1 MDRPRLK
8 AHLVPRVVPPDRV
21 FLLAESGHYLVHG
34 AAAAAIVGLLDGTHT
49 VPEIAIAVA
58 DTCTLG
64 EVLFAISKFQRFGHL
79 ADGLSGQDPGMTALF
94 DSQGVEPAAAAA
106 ALRSTTVEVIRTG
119 RLGRDEAGPVVSAL
133 TRMGCSVRSLT
144 ADQLLDDAGS
154 PGPVTLVLTDD
165 YLRPELHKLDIA
177 LRGAGRPWLLA
188 KPVGAE
194 VWVGP
199 RFVPEQAGRDQDGSE
214 QTGCWSCLEERL
226 DGNRQVE
233 RYLMRVLGDERG
245 RVAAS
250 VAGAPHISDLA
261 AALVAGA
268 VAELVT
274 TGTSSFDGVLVT
286 VHSRTLQSERHQL
299 IRQPQCPGCGDPGL
313 LRTGSRITLEHQR
326 VRFSDDGGY
335 RVVPPIQ
342 TYRRLEKHISRLL
355 GAVSSLRPLNE
366 MDNGV
371 AYSYSAGHNF
381 ALAGDN
387 IAMLRRNLRGQSGG
401 KGRTDIQARVSGM
414 CEAIERYS
422 GVWRAAR
429 PTRRAAYADLGAEF
443 AVHPN
448 EVLMYSQAQYEMRT
462 KWNQA
467 EAGRLHAIPDPF
479 QEERPIAWTPTWSL
493 TRQRERLV
501 PAGYCW
507 FGHPDLREHFYCFSD
522 GNGNAS
528 GNTLEEA
535 ILQGFCELSERD
547 SVALWWYNRLRRPRF
562 DLDSLHDP
570 YVDML
575 REFYA
580 GMNRDIWVLD
590 LTTDLGVP
598 TYAAL
603 SRREDHPVE
612 DVLMGFGAHL
622 DPRMAV
628 SRALTELNQFLP
640 AIVNRRPDGSTD
652 YWEDDPATLEWWQRA
667 TVATEPW
674 LLPAP
679 ELEERRVSD
688 HPALPGDDLAGHVTT
703 CAERAA
709 RAGLEML
716 VLDQSR
722 PDIELR
728 VAKVIVPGL
737 RHFWRRLGPG
747 RLYDVPVALG
757 WLPAPTPE
765 AELNPLSV
773 FF

>member
-8 AHLVPRVVPPDRV
+8 AHLVPRVVSPDRV
-21 FLLAESGHYLVHG
+21 FLVAESGHYLVHG
-34 AAAAAIVGLLDGTHT
+34 AAAAAIVHLLDGKHT
-49 VPEIAIAVA
+49 VPEIAEAVA
-58 DTCTLG
+58 DTASFG
-64 EVLFAISKFQRFGHL
+64 EVLVAISKFQRFGHL
-79 ADGLSGQDPGMTALF
+79 ADGTSGQDRGLTALF
-94 DSQGVEPAAAAA
+94 DGQGIEPSAAAA
-106 ALRSTTVEVIRTG
+106 ALRSATVGVV
-119 RLGRDEAGPVVSAL
+119 LAGDLDMADAEPTVSAL
-133 TRMGCSVRSLT
+133 RRLGCTVRSLAVGQVLDGDGS
-144 ADQLLDDAGS
+144 ADQ
-154 PGPVTLVLTDD
+154 VTLVLTDD
-165 YLRPELHKLDIA
+165 YLRPELQKLDAA
-177 LRGAGRPWLLA
+177 LRGVGRPWLLV

-194 VWVGP
+194 IWVGP
-199 RFVPEQAGRDQDGSE
+199 RFAPE
-214 QTGCWSCLEERL
+214 QTGCWTCLEERL

-233 RYLMRVLGDERG
+233 RYLMRELGDERG

-250 VAGAPHISDLA
+250 VAAAPHTRDLA
-261 AALVAGA
+261 AALTAGA
-268 VAELVT
+268 VTELLT
-274 TGTSSFDGVLVT
+274 TGASSFDGILAT
-286 VHSRTLQSERHQL
+286 VHSATLQTERHQL
-299 IRQPQCPGCGDPGL
+299 VRQPQCPGCGDPGL
-313 LRTGSRITLEHQR
+313 LRAGPRIALEHGQ

-335 RVVPPIQ
+335 RLMPPIQ
-342 TYRRLEKHISRLL
+342 TYRRLEKHVSRLL
-355 GAVSSLRPLNE
+355 GAVSSLRLLNE
-366 MDNGV
+366 LDNGV
-371 AYSYSAGHNF
+371 TYSYSAGHNF

-401 KGRTDIQARVSGM
+401 KGRTDIQARVSGI

-422 GVWRAAR
+422 GVWRDGR
-429 PTRRAAYADLGAEF
+429 PTRRASYADLGADL

-448 EVLMYSQAQYEMRT
+448 EVLLYSQAQYEMRAE
-462 KWNQA
+462 WNRA
-467 EAGRLHAIPDPF
+467 SAGRLHAIPDPF
-479 QEERPIAWTPTWSL
+479 QEDRPIAWTSTWSL
-493 TRQRERLV
+493 TGDRERLV

-528 GNTLEEA
+528 GNSLEEA
-535 ILQGFCELSERD
+535 ILQGFCELCERD

-598 TYAAL
+598 TFAAL

-640 AIVNRRPDGSTD
+640 AIVNRLPDGSTD
-652 YWEDDPATLEWWQRA
+652 YWEDDPATLEWWRHA
-667 TVATEPW
+667 TVANEPW
-674 LLPAP
+674 LLPDPGLLA
-679 ELEERRVSD
+679 RRLTD
-688 HPALPGDDLAGHVTT
+688 HAAIPGDDLGGYVTT

-709 RAGLEML
+709 GVGLEML

-722 PDIELR
+722 PDIDLK

-747 RLYDVPVALG
+747 RLYDAPVSLG
-757 WLPAPTPE
+757 WLPTATPE
-765 AELNPLSV
+765 PDLNPLSV

>member
-8 AHLVPRVVPPDRV
+8 AHLIPRVVPPDRV
-21 FLLAESGHYLVHG
+21 FLVAESGHYLVHG
-34 AAAAAIVGLLDGTHT
+34 AAAAAIVDLLDGTRT
-49 VPEIAIAVA
+49 VPEIAEAVA
-58 DTCTLG
+58 GTVSFG

-79 ADGLSGQDPGMTALF
+79 ADGDPGHDAGLAALF
-94 DSQGVEPAAAAA
+94 DSQGLEPPAAAAA
-106 ALRSTTVEVIRTG
+106 LAATTVEVICADG
-119 RLGRDEAGPVVSAL
+119 VSGADAEPVAAAL
-133 TRMGCSVRSLT
+133 TGMGCAVRSLT
-144 ADQLLDDAGS
+144 VDQVLDGDSAPGS
-154 PGPVTLVLTDD
+154 LAVVLTDD
-165 YLRPELHKLDIA
+165 YLRPELRKLDAA
-177 LRGAGRPWLLA
+177 LRADERPWILV

-194 VWVGP
+194 IWVGP
-199 RFVPEQAGRDQDGSE
+199 RLVPG
-214 QTGCWSCLEERL
+214 QTGCLTCLDERL

-233 RYLMRVLGDERG
+233 RYLMRELGDERG

-250 VAGAPHISDLA
+250 VSAAPYSRQLA
-261 AALVAGA
+261 AAIVAGA
-268 VAELVT
+268 VTELVT
-274 TGTSSFDGVLVT
+274 TGASGYDGVLVS
-286 VHSRTLQSERHQL
+286 VHSRTLQAERHQL
-299 IRQPQCPGCGDPGL
+299 IRQPQCADCGDPGL
-313 LRTGSRITLEHQR
+313 LRTGPRITLDRGQ

-335 RVVPPIQ
+335 RVMPPAQ
-342 TYRRLEKHISRLL
+342 TYQRLEKHVSRLL
-355 GAVSSLRPLNE
+355 GAVSSLRLLNE
-366 MDNGV
+366 LDNGIT
-371 AYSYSAGHNF
+371 YSYSAGHNF
-381 ALAGDN
+381 AMAGDN

-422 GVWRAAR
+422 GVWREAR
-429 PTRRAAYADLGAEF
+429 PTRRAAYNDLGADL

-448 EVLMYSQAQYEMRT
+448 DVLLYSRAQYEMRAE
-462 KWNQA
+462 WNQA
-467 EAGRLHAIPDPF
+467 DAGRLHAIPDPF
-479 QEERPIAWTPTWSL
+479 REDLPVAWTSTWSL
-493 TRQRERLV
+493 TNERERLV

-535 ILQGFCELSERD
+535 VLQAFCELCERD
-547 SVALWWYNRLRRPRF
+547 SVALWWYNRLRHPRF

-603 SRREDHPVE
+603 SRRLDHPVE

-640 AIVNRRPDGSTD
+640 AIINRLPDGSTD
-652 YWEDDPATLEWWQRA
+652 YWEDDPATLAWWQHA
-667 TVATEPW
+667 TVAREPW
-674 LLPAP
+674 LLPADGAP
-679 ELEERRVSD
+679 AHRLDD
-688 HPALPGDDLAGHVTT
+688 HPAPGGSDLAELVAT
-703 CAERAA
+703 CVERAA
-709 RAGLEML
+709 GAGLEML

-722 PDIELR
+722 PDIELK

-757 WLPAPTPE
+757 WLTAATPE
-765 AELNPLSV
+765 ADLNPLSV

>member
-8 AHLVPRVVPPDRV
+8 AQLIPRIVPPDKV
-21 FLLAESGHYLVHG
+21 FLIAESGHYLVHG
-34 AAAAAIVGLLDGTHT
+34 AAAAAIVGLLDGTRT
-49 VPEIAIAVA
+49 VPEIAEAVA
-58 DTCTLG
+58 GSFTLG
-64 EVLFAISKFQRFGHL
+64 DVLFAISKFQRFGHL
-79 ADGLSGQDPGMTALF
+79 ADGATATRDRGLTALF
-94 DSQGVEPAAAAA
+94 DSQNLDPAAAEA
-106 ALRSTTVEVIRTG
+106 ALSGTSVEVITVG
-119 RLGRDEAGPVVSAL
+119 RIAGTTSVTTAL
-133 TRMGCSVRSLT
+133 TRIGAAVTTLT
-144 ADQLLDDAGS
+144 AAQVLAADGAPS
-154 PGPVTLVLTDD
+154 TPGATAVVLTDD
-165 YLRPELHKLDIA
+165 YLRPELHKLDVA
-177 LRGAGRPWLLA
+177 LRRAGRDWLLV

-199 RFVPEQAGRDQDGSE
+199 RFVPEQ
-214 QTGCWSCLEERL
+214 TGCWTCLEERL

-233 RYLMRVLGDERG
+233 RYLMRELGDELG
-245 RVAAS
+245 RVAPS
-250 VAGAPHISDLA
+250 LAGAPYIEDLA

-268 VAELVT
+268 VTELVT
-274 TGTSSFDGVLVT
+274 TGTTQHDGTLVT
-286 VHSRTLQSERHQL
+286 AHTRTLQTERHQL
-299 IRQPQCPGCGDPGL
+299 VRQPQCSTCGDPAL
-313 LRTGSRITLEHQR
+313 LRKPARIELAPET

-335 RVVPPIQ
+335 RVMPPKD
-342 TYRRLEKHISRLL
+342 TYQRLEKHVSRLL
-355 GAVSSLRPLNE
+355 GAVSSLRLLNE

-381 ALAGDN
+381 ALAGHN

-429 PTRRAAYADLGAEF
+429 PTRRAAYNDLDGQQ

-448 EVLMYSQAQYEMRT
+448 DVLLYSQAQYDIRAE
-462 KWNQA
+462 WN
-467 EAGRLHAIPDPF
+467 EKDAGRLHAIPDPF
-479 QEERPIAWTPTWSL
+479 QETRPIAWTSVWSL
-493 TRQRERLV
+493 SNQRERLV

-507 FGHPDLREHFYCFSD
+507 FGHPDLREHFFCFSD

-535 ILQGFCELSERD
+535 ILQGFCELCERD
-547 SVALWWYNRLRRPRF
+547 SVALWWYNRLRHPRF

-575 REFYA
+575 REFYT

-598 TYAAL
+598 TFAAL
-603 SRREDHPVE
+603 SRRLDHPVE

-640 AIVNRRPDGSTD
+640 AIVNRLPDGSTD
-652 YWEDDPATLEWWQRA
+652 YWEDDQATLDWWHHA
-667 TVATEPW
+667 TIAREPW
-674 LLPAP
+674 LLP
-679 ELEERRVSD
+679 D
-688 HPALPGDDLAGHVTT
+688 DGKPATTIASHRPVAGDDLASLVTA
-703 CAERAA
+703 CVDRAGA
-709 RAGLEML
+709 AGLEVL
-716 VLDQSR
+716 ALDQSR

-747 RLYDVPVALG
+747 RLYQVPVTLG
-757 WLPAPTPE
+757 WLPAPVPE
-765 AELNPLSV
+765 ADLNPLSV

>member
-34 AAAAAIVGLLDGTHT
+34 AAAAAIVDLLDGTHT
-49 VPEIAIAVA
+49 VPEIADAVA
-58 DTCTLG
+58 DAATLG

-79 ADGLSGQDPGMTALF
+79 ADGPSPSEPGLLALF
-94 DSQGVEPAAAAA
+94 DSQGLEPSAAAA
-106 ALRSTTVEVIRTG
+106 ALRKATVDVILAG
-119 RLGRDEAGPVVSAL
+119 RLGQAEAEPVICAL

-144 ADQLLDDAGS
+144 ADQALDGDGAAGL
-154 PGPVTLVLTDD
+154 VAVVLTDD
-165 YLRPELHKLDIA
+165 YLRPELHKLDVA
-177 LRGAGRPWLLA
+177 RRGAGRRWLLA
-188 KPVGAE
+188 RPVGVE
-194 VWVGP
+194 VWIGP
-199 RFVPEQAGRDQDGSE
+199 AFVPNE
-214 QTGCWSCLEERL
+214 TGCWSCLEERL

-233 RYLMRVLGDERG
+233 SYLMRELGEERG

-250 VAGAPHISDLA
+250 RAAAPYTLDLA
-261 AALVAGA
+261 AALTSGA
-268 VAELVT
+268 VTELVT
-274 TGTSSFDGVLVT
+274 TGTSGFDGVLVT
-286 VHSRTLQSERHQL
+286 VHSRTLRTERHQL
-299 IRQPQCPGCGDPGL
+299 VRQPQCPSCGDPAL
-313 LRTGSRITLEHQR
+313 LRTGPRIIVDHQR

-335 RVVPPIQ
+335 RVVPPAQ
-342 TYRRLEKHISRLL
+342 TFQRLEKHISRLL
-355 GAVSSLRPLNE
+355 GAVSSLRPLNDL
-366 MDNGV
+366 DNGV
-371 AYSYSAGHNF
+371 TYSYSAGHNF

-429 PTRRAAYADLGAEF
+429 PVRRAAYADLGAGL

-448 EVLMYSQAQYEMRT
+448 EVLLYSQAQYEMRAE
-462 KWNQA
+462 WNRA
-467 EAGRLHAIPDPF
+467 DAGRLHAIPDPF
-479 QEERPIAWTPTWSL
+479 QTERPIAWTATWSMSE
-493 TRQRERLV
+493 QRERLV

-535 ILQGFCELSERD
+535 ILQGFCELCERD
-547 SVALWWYNRLRRPRF
+547 SVALWWYNRLRRPEF
-562 DLDSLHDP
+562 DLDCLHDP

-603 SRREDHPVE
+603 SRRLGHPVE
-612 DVLMGFGAHL
+612 DVLMGFGSHL

-628 SRALTELNQFLP
+628 SRALSELNQFLP
-640 AIVNRRPDGSTD
+640 AIINRLPDGGTD
-652 YWEDDPATLEWWQRA
+652 YWEDDPATLDWWQRA
-667 TVATEPW
+667 TVAKEPW

-679 ELEERRVSD
+679 GLAPRRTSD
-688 HPALPGDDLAGHVTT
+688 HPVHPGDDLAELVTT
-703 CAERAA
+703 CVERAA
-709 RAGLEML
+709 AAGLEML

>member
-21 FLLAESGHYLVHG
+21 FLVAESGHYLVHG

-49 VPEIAIAVA
+49 IPEIAEAVA
-58 DTCTLG
+58 DSVPFTD
-64 EVLFAISKFQRFGHL
+64 VLFAITKYERFGHL
-79 ADGLSGQDPGMTALF
+79 AEGAPGTEVSLDPGLTALF
-94 DSQGVEPAAAAA
+94 DSQGIEPETAAA
-106 ALRSTTVEVIRTG
+106 ALRATNVEVI
-119 RLGRDEAGPVVSAL
+119 LAGALAPADAEPVVAAL
-133 TRMGCSVRSLT
+133 TRMGCEVRTLSGGE
-144 ADQLLDDAGS
+144 LLDGDGS
-154 PGPVTLVLTDD
+154 PDAVAIVLTDD
-165 YLRPELHKLDIA
+165 YLRPELQKLDVA
-177 LRGAGRPWLLA
+177 LREGGRSWLLV
-188 KPVGAE
+188 KPVGTE

-199 RFVPEQAGRDQDGSE
+199 RFDGPR
-214 QTGCWSCLEERL
+214 TGCWSCLEERL

-233 RYLMRVLGDERG
+233 RYLMRELGDSRG
-245 RVAAS
+245 RVAGS
-250 VAGAPHISDLA
+250 VAAAPYSRDLA
-261 AALVAGA
+261 AALTAGA
-268 VAELVT
+268 VTELVT

-286 VHSRTLQSERHQL
+286 AHSGTLTTERHQL
-299 IRQPQCPGCGDPGL
+299 VRQPQCPGCGDPQVL
-313 LRTGSRITLEHQR
+313 HTGPRIALEAGE

-335 RVVPPIQ
+335 RVMPPAE

-355 GAVSSLRPLNE
+355 GAVSSLRLLNE
-366 MDNGV
+366 LDNGV
-371 AYSYSAGHNF
+371 TYSYSAGHNF
-381 ALAGDN
+381 AMAGDN

-422 GVWRAAR
+422 GVWREGR
-429 PTRRAAYADLGAEF
+429 PTRRAAYADLGADL

-448 EVLMYSQAQYEMRT
+448 EVLMYSQAQYEMRAE
-462 KWNQA
+462 WNKA
-467 EAGRLHAIPDPF
+467 DAGRLHAIPDPF
-479 QEERPIAWTPTWSL
+479 QEDRPIAWTSTWSV
-493 TRQRERLV
+493 TGQRERLV

-507 FGHPDLREHFYCFSD
+507 FGHPDLREHFFCFSD

-547 SVALWWYNRLRRPRF
+547 SVALWWYNRLRRPQF

-580 GMNRDIWVLD
+580 GMNRSIWVLD

-603 SRREDHPVE
+603 SRHEDHPVE

-628 SRALTELNQFLP
+628 GRALTELNQFLP
-640 AIVNRRPDGSTD
+640 AIVNRNPDGSTD
-652 YWEDDPATLEWWQRA
+652 YWEDDPATLSWWQHA
-667 TVATEPW
+667 TVANEPW
-674 LLPAP
+674 LLPNP
-679 ELEERRVSD
+679 ELPQRLLTD
-688 HPALPGDDLAGHVTT
+688 HAPVAADDLAGLVSN
-703 CAERAA
+703 CAERASA
-709 RAGLEML
+709 VGLEML

-722 PDIELR
+722 PDIELK

-747 RLYDVPVALG
+747 RLYEVPVALG
-757 WLPAPTPE
+757 WLPTPTPE
-765 AELNPLSV
+765 VDLNPLSV

>member
-1 MDRPRLK
+1 MERPRLK
-8 AHLVPRVVPPDRV
+8 AHLLPRVISPDRV
-21 FLLAESGHYLVHG
+21 FLVAESGHYLVYG
-34 AAAAAIVGLLDGTHT
+34 AAAAAIVSLLDGTRT
-49 VPEIAIAVA
+49 VPEIADAVA

-79 ADGLSGQDPGMTALF
+79 ADGTSALEPGLTALF
-94 DSQGVEPAAAAA
+94 ESQGIEPSAACA
-106 ALRSTTVEVIRTG
+106 ALRSAAVEVILVG
-119 RLGRDEAGPVVSAL
+119 RLGAAAAEAFVSAL
-133 TRMGCSVRSLT
+133 TRMGCSARTLT
-144 ADQLLDDAGS
+144 ASQILDGDGAADA
-154 PGPVTLVLTDD
+154 VAVVLTDD
-165 YLRPELHKLDIA
+165 YLRPELHKLDVV
-177 LRGAGRPWLLA
+177 LREAGRAWLLV
-188 KPVGAE
+188 KPAGAE

-199 RFVPEQAGRDQDGSE
+199 RFAGPR
-214 QTGCWSCLEERL
+214 TGCWTCLEERL

-233 RYLMRVLGDERG
+233 RYLMQELGDEAG

-250 VAGAPHISDLA
+250 VASAPYTLGLA
-261 AALVAGA
+261 AALTAGA
-268 VAELVT
+268 VTELLT
-274 TGTSSFDGVLVT
+274 SGTSRFDGVLVS
-286 VHSRTLQSERHQL
+286 VHSHTLQTECHQL
-299 IRQPQCPGCGDPGL
+299 IRQPQCPSCGDPAL
-313 LRTGSRITLEHQR
+313 LRTGPRITSDRQQ

-335 RVVPPIQ
+335 RVMPPSQ
-342 TYRRLEKHISRLL
+342 TYQRLDKHISRLL

-381 ALAGDN
+381 ALAGHN

-401 KGRTDIQARVSGM
+401 KGRTDIQARVSGI
-414 CEAIERYS
+414 CEAIERYC
-422 GVWRAAR
+422 GVWRAGR
-429 PTRRAAYADLGAEF
+429 QTRRAAYADLGRQL

-448 EVLMYSQAQYEMRT
+448 EMLLYSRAQYEMRAE
-462 KWNQA
+462 WNRKD
-467 EAGRLHAIPDPF
+467 AGRLHTIPDPF
-479 QEERPIAWTPTWSL
+479 DEDRPIAWTSTWSL
-493 TRQRERLV
+493 TEQRERLV

-535 ILQGFCELSERD
+535 ILQAFCELCERD
-547 SVALWWYNRLRRPRF
+547 SVALWWYNRLRLPRF

-570 YVDML
+570 YVDTL

-598 TYAAL
+598 AFAAL

-640 AIVNRRPDGSTD
+640 AIINRLPDGSTD
-652 YWEDDPATLEWWQRA
+652 YWEDDPATLQWWQRA
-667 TVATEPW
+667 TVASEPW

-679 ELEERRVSD
+679 GQPVRRLAD
-688 HPALPGDDLAGHVTT
+688 HPAVSGDDLGAHVTT

-709 RAGLEML
+709 AVGLEML

-722 PDIELR
+722 PDIELN

-747 RLYDVPVALG
+747 RLYDVPAALG

-765 AELNPLSV
+765 SELNPLSV

>member
-8 AHLVPRVVPPDRV
+8 AHLIPRVVPPDRV

-34 AAAAAIVGLLDGTHT
+34 TTAAAIVNLLDGTRT
-49 VPEIAIAVA
+49 VPEIAETVAGTASFGDVVFAV
-58 DTCTLG
+58 
-64 EVLFAISKFQRFGHL
+64 SKFQRFGHL
-79 ADGLSGQDPGMTALF
+79 ADGVPGQDRGMAALF
-94 DSQGVEPAAAAA
+94 DSQGIDPSAAAA
-106 ALRSTTVEVIRTG
+106 ALAAATVEVITASS
-119 RLGRDEAGPVVSAL
+119 LGDADAAPVAAAL
-133 TRMGCSVRSLT
+133 ARMGCAVQALSVGQAL
-144 ADQLLDDAGS
+144 AGGGV
-154 PGPVTLVLTDD
+154 PGAVVVVLTDD
-165 YLRPELHKLDIA
+165 YLRPELRKLDAA
-177 LRGAGRPWLLA
+177 LRADGKPWLLV
-188 KPVGAE
+188 KPAGAE
-194 VWVGP
+194 IWVGP
-199 RFVPEQAGRDQDGSE
+199 RFVPSE
-214 QTGCWSCLEERL
+214 TGCLTCLDERL

-233 RYLMRVLGDERG
+233 RYLMRELGDARG

-250 VAGAPHISDLA
+250 VATAPYTRDLA
-261 AALVAGA
+261 AAVVAAA
-268 VAELVT
+268 VTELVT
-274 TGTSSFDGVLVT
+274 TRASSYDGVLVS
-286 VHSRTLQSERHQL
+286 VHSRTLQAERHQL
-299 IRQPQCPGCGDPGL
+299 IRQPQCADCGDPGL
-313 LRTGSRITLEHQR
+313 LRTGPRITLNHGQ

-335 RVVPPIQ
+335 RVMPPAQ
-342 TYRRLEKHISRLL
+342 TYQRLEKHVSRLL
-355 GAVSSLRPLNE
+355 GAVSSLRLLNE
-366 MDNGV
+366 IDNGV
-371 AYSYSAGHNF
+371 TYSYSAGHNF
-381 ALAGDN
+381 AMAGDN

-401 KGRTDIQARVSGM
+401 KGRTDIQARVSGI

-422 GVWRAAR
+422 GVWREAR
-429 PTRRAAYADLGAEF
+429 PTRRAAYTDLGADL

-448 EVLMYSQAQYEMRT
+448 DVLLYSKAQYEMRAE
-462 KWNQA
+462 WNRVD
-467 EAGRLHAIPDPF
+467 AGRLHAIPDPF
-479 QEERPIAWTPTWSL
+479 QEDRPIAWTSTWSL
-493 TRQRERLV
+493 TNDRERLV

-535 ILQGFCELSERD
+535 ILQAFSELCERD
-547 SVALWWYNRLRRPRF
+547 SVALWWYNRLRHPQL

-575 REFYA
+575 RGFYA

-598 TYAAL
+598 AYAAL
-603 SRREDHPVE
+603 SRRLDHPVE

-640 AIVNRRPDGSTD
+640 AIINRRPDGSTD
-652 YWEDDPATLEWWQRA
+652 YWEDDPATLAWWRHA
-667 TVATEPW
+667 TVAKEPW
-674 LLPAP
+674 LLPADGP
-679 ELEERRVSD
+679 ARRLED
-688 HPALPGDDLAGHVTT
+688 HPAPGCDDLAGLVDT
-703 CAERAA
+703 CVERAA
-709 RAGLEML
+709 GAGLEML

-722 PDIELR
+722 PDIELK

-757 WLPAPTPE
+757 WLPAATPE
-765 AELNPLSV
+765 ADLNPLSV

>member
-21 FLLAESGHYLVHG
+21 FLVAESGHYLVHG
-34 AAAAAIVGLLDGTHT
+34 AAAVAIVDLLDGTHT
-49 VPEIAIAVA
+49 VPEIAEAVA
-58 DTCTLG
+58 DTAKLG
-64 EVLFAISKFQRFGHL
+64 DVLFAISKFQRFGHL
-79 ADGLSGQDPGMTALF
+79 ADGPSAPGPGPRALF
-94 DSQGVEPAAAAA
+94 DSQGLEPSAAAA
-106 ALRSTTVEVIRTG
+106 ALREATVDVILAG
-119 RLGRDEAGPVVSAL
+119 RLGAAEAGPVVSAL
-133 TRMGCSVRSLT
+133 ARMGCQVRSLS
-144 ADQLLDDAGS
+144 ADQALDADGS
-154 PGPVTLVLTDD
+154 PGQVAVVLTDD
-165 YLRPELHKLDIA
+165 YLRPELHKLDVA
-177 LRGAGRPWLLA
+177 LRGAGRRWLLV

-199 RFVPEQAGRDQDGSE
+199 RFVPEQS
-214 QTGCWSCLEERL
+214 GCWTCLEERL

-233 RYLMRVLGDERG
+233 RYLMRELGDERG

-250 VAGAPHISDLA
+250 VAAAPYTLDLA
-261 AALVAGA
+261 AALTSGA
-268 VAELVT
+268 VTELVT
-274 TGTSSFDGVLVT
+274 TGASDFDGVLVT
-286 VHSRTLQSERHQL
+286 VHSRTLRTERHQL
-299 IRQPQCPGCGDPGL
+299 IRQPQCPSCGDPAL
-313 LRTGSRITLEHQR
+313 LRGGPRITLDRQR

-335 RVVPPIQ
+335 RVVPPAQ
-342 TYRRLEKHISRLL
+342 TYQRLEKHVSRLL
-355 GAVSSLRPLNE
+355 GAVSSLRLLNE
-366 MDNGV
+366 LDNGV
-371 AYSYSAGHNF
+371 TYSYSAGHNF

-429 PTRRAAYADLGAEF
+429 PTRRAAYADLGAEL
-443 AVHPN
+443 AVHPD
-448 EVLMYSQAQYEMRT
+448 EVLLYSQAQYAMRAE
-462 KWNQA
+462 WNRA
-467 EAGRLHAIPDPF
+467 DAGRLHAIPDPF
-479 QEERPIAWTPTWSL
+479 GEDRPIAWTATWSL
-493 TRQRERLV
+493 NEQRERLV

-535 ILQGFCELSERD
+535 ILQGFCELCERD
-547 SVALWWYNRLRRPRF
+547 SVALWWYNRLRRPQF

-603 SRREDHPVE
+603 SRRLDHPVE

-640 AIVNRRPDGSTD
+640 AIINRNPDGSTD
-652 YWEDDPATLEWWQRA
+652 YWEDDPSTLEWWQRA
-667 TVATEPW
+667 TVAKEPW

-679 ELEERRVSD
+679 GLEARRVND
-688 HPALPGDDLAGHVTT
+688 PDLPRDDLAKLVTT
-703 CAERAA
+703 CAQRAA
-709 RAGLEML
+709 GVGLEML

-722 PDIELR
+722 PDIELN